1 MAQHPKEVISVAK
14 RFQEELE
21 KAEFGL
27 LGPAGKGV
35 LTISGG
41 LASLG
46 DGCSTVEEL
55 FEQADKALLAAKRS
69 GKNRIYLVGRPE
81 GNIEDVK

>member
-14 RFQEELE
+14 RFQKELE
-21 KAEFGL
+21 KAELHL

-46 DGCSTVEEL
+46 DGCSTAQEL

-81 GNIEDVK
+81 GNIADVE